1 MPRSAITGIVA
12 LLLALSSPVVAA
24 PATGPAAA
32 PSATTRPAATQ
43 PSATKPTVT
52 RPGTQPVE
60 PKLSSAEAKA
70 LEKKVLDLTRKSID
84 LLKKNK
90 IAEAEPVLKEAL
102 LLDPSHI
109 TNLYNYACL
118 LALKGKADDAV
129 LYLERAADAGWVD
142 FIHLDRDPDLNTLR
156 ALPAFKKFVGNK
168 PLYQK
173 RSAEKVIDTLRKQ
186 FGDSYLYEL
195 DAERKLIF
203 ATNTDRT
210 TLGELKKWLTAQ
222 AGSQWQQLFEHKP
235 DAYISVVV
243 PSAADYKKI
252 VRMPGVG
259 GFYNDTAKI
268 LICQRMGQTMTHEFT
283 HALHAGDKAPLGQ
296 DHPIW
301 IVEGIASM
309 FEAAQFEGDK
319 LVPHDNFRLNML
331 QNANRGK
338 KLIPL
343 TTLLAMEQP
352 EFVKKANLAY
362 GQASSIMLYLY
373 EKSLLRPF
381 YDTYKKTF
389 DKDASGKEALEAVTK
404 QSLVEFEKTWT
415 AWMMA
420 RTPVPNSTGGDGVV
434 IGARLGDGNDGIKIE
449 QIVPNGPAEKAGLK
463 NGDVLVGIADA
474 QVRDYQS
481 FVPMLIQFKP
491 GDEVMLKIRR
501 DGKYLDLP
509 LTLGKRSELLIPS
522 GSPTSKPSTRPATSL
537 LKIASPAATARMARS
552 ISACSARLSR

>member
-1 MPRSAITGIVA
+1 MANRVA
-12 LLLALSSPVVAA
+12 LGMLIVLFPLAVVAA
-24 PATGPAAA
+24 PTTLPA
-32 PSATTRPAATQ
+32 TRPTTQ
-43 PSATKPTVT
+43 PSATTPTT
-52 RPGTQPVE
+52 RPATQPAE
-60 PKLSSAEAKA
+60 PKLSPAETRA
-70 LEKKVLDLTRKSID
+70 LEKKVLDLTRKSIE

-90 IAEAEPVLKEAL
+90 LAEAEPVLKEAL
-102 LLDPSHI
+102 LLDPDHI
-109 TNLYNYACL
+109 TNLYNFACL
-118 LALKGKADDAV
+118 LALKGKSADAIV
-129 LYLERAADAGWVD
+129 YLEKAADAGWVD
-142 FIHLDRDPDLNTLR
+142 FVHLGRDPDLDSLR
-156 ALPAFKKFVGNK
+156 ELPAFKKFIDNK
-168 PLYQK
+168 PVYQK

-186 FGDSYLYEL
+186 FGDGYLYEL
-195 DAERKLIF
+195 DTERKLIF
-203 ATNTDRT
+203 ATNTDKT
-210 TLGELKKWLTAQ
+210 TLEELKKWLTAQ
-222 AGSQWQQLFEHKP
+222 AVSQWDQLFEHKP

-243 PSAADYKKI
+243 PSAADYRKI

-259 GFYNDTAKI
+259 GFYNDTAKL

-319 LVPHDNFRLNML
+319 LVPQDNFRLNML

-343 TTLLAMEQP
+343 AALIAMEQP

-362 GQASSIMLYLY
+362 GQASSVMLYLY
-373 EKSLLRPF
+373 EKELLKPF
-381 YDTYKKTF
+381 YDLYKKTY
-389 DKDASGKEALEAVTK
+389 DKDASGKQALEAVTK
-404 QSLVEFEKTWT
+404 QSLPEFEKTWI
-415 AWMMA
+415 AWMAA
-420 RTPVPNSTGGDGVV
+420 RKPVPNSTGGDGVV

-449 QIVPNGPAEKAGLK
+449 QVLPGGPADKAGIK

-501 DGKYLDLP
+501 EGKYLDLP
-509 LTLGKRSELLIPS
+509 LTLGKRSEMLV
-522 GSPTSKPSTRPATSL
+522 PTPATRPSTRPAT
-537 LKIASPAATARMARS
+537 KT
-552 ISACSARLSR
+552 